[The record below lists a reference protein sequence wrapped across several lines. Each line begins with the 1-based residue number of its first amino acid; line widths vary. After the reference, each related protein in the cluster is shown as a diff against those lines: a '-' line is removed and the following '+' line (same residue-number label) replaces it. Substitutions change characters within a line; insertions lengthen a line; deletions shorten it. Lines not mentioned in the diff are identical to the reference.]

1 MKTDYRAPENRRVYF
16 DKLYDLNLKHGIM
29 PGCVYLLFPA
39 FKHHYSW
46 DQETALW
53 FGFLNSLTQN
63 PLTSL
68 LFFEQLPEP
77 PKDTAKFEE
86 WFNSN
91 WGKLPFDTDR
101 LKNKRNTVKAIQ
113 SYVAALA
120 GYSSQYDMLNK
131 PFDDLWKFTTDNFY
145 SWGRLSAWSG
155 NEFLHIMGAPGVP
168 NTLLF
173 DDFSGSRSHRNGAL
187 FLRGDDHLVFDKR
200 IDNGFD
206 GKYTNFKELCS
217 TLQQEAEDVIKAH
230 PTGDMYT
237 YESQCCQYKNTF
249 FGRRYPGVYV
259 SMLVERLKKH
269 EGFWGQDR
277 SYDLV
282 TSILH
287 TLPEWMWKEDGK
299 TIPQRASIFPK
310 TGFPYHGEHFL

>member
-1 MKTDYRAPENRRVYF
+1 MDYRLVENRREYF
-16 DKLYDLNLKHGIM
+16 DKLYDLNLKYGVM

-39 FKHHYSW
+39 FKHHYGWS
-46 DQETALW
+46 QETALW

-68 LFFEQLPEP
+68 LLFEQLPEP
-77 PKDTAKFEE
+77 TNNTEKFEV
-86 WFNSN
+86 WFNEN
-91 WGKLPFDTDR
+91 WAKLPFDTDR
-101 LKNKRNTVKAIQ
+101 LKNKRNTVRAVK
-113 SYVAALA
+113 SYVEALDRH
-120 GYSSQYDMLNK
+120 SSQYDMLNK
-131 PFDDLWKFTTDNFY
+131 PFSELWKFTTENFY

-155 NEFLHIMGAPGVP
+155 NEFLHIMGAPAVP
-168 NTLLF
+168 DTLLF

-200 IDNGFD
+200 INNGFD
-206 GKYTNFKELCS
+206 GKYSNFKELCG
-217 TLQQEAEDVIKAH
+217 TLQKEAESIISGH
-230 PTGDMYT
+230 PRGNMYT

-277 SYDLV
+277 NHKLV
-282 TSILH
+282 VSILR
-287 TLPEWMWKEDGK
+287 TLPEWMWREDNK
-299 TIPQRASIFPK
+299 TIPQRAAIFPK
-310 TGFPYHGEHFL
+310 TGFPYNGEYFL